1 MTLIL
6 LLKVS
11 EREGFSQLGRSL
23 FSLSENVD
31 FFSEIQVRIKG
42 GTITST
48 REYGIRLKDDFKNF
62 VWKKTACGKVKFS
75 CREILVTFD
84 LTKLICQSMN
94 LAGLGLGRPGS

>member
-1 MTLIL
+1 M
-6 LLKVS
+6 K
-11 EREGFSQLGRSL
+11 ERAFRNLGGL
-23 FSLSENVD
+23 FSLCQKMSI
-31 FFSEIQVRIKG
+31 FFSEIQVRING

-75 CREILVTFD
+75 CREILLTFD